1 MLDGG
6 SIPQLLHPE
15 LRNERFT
22 LISFMGVHCN
32 IKHIYSH
39 LKSVFTIENRVN
51 SHFQVALIWLGK
63 MFMANLHASLDSKW
77 KGSVVSWFSHKQNQ
91 FLLRRQA
98 FTWTLS
104 RLHLVWGKCFPNFI
118 IAKMLYGKMCVPQ
131 FWTPI
136 FMICCIIL
144 DCGKD
149 FIIATCMWFGIFDRI
164 SPIEVVSRCY
174 C

>member
-1 MLDGG
+1 MAILD
-6 SIPQLLHPE
+6 SDTLLSSLTFIQSQSHS
-15 LRNERFT
+15 T
-22 LISFMGVHCN
+22 LT
-32 IKHIYSH
+32 
-39 LKSVFTIENRVN
+39 LTQTN
-51 SHFQVALIWLGK
+51 SIWLK
-63 MFMANLHASLDSKW
+63 LMSFWLNLMMAAIYEFCHLGFNHLI
-77 KGSVVSWFSHKQNQ
+77 FSQTEPI
-91 FLLRRQA
+91 FALRRQA